1 MKWQTFFFSIITFS
15 MLGLVTTAQAQV
27 EKADIRVDGLSC
39 PFCAYG
45 LEKKLKK
52 IEGVGKVEINVDKAV
67 AMLENKQGKSIEV
80 EGIELAVKNA
90 GFTPKQLTV
99 SVVGTISQAD
109 EAPVLLVSEA
119 DDKFILQEN
128 EQLKNLRSMVKRP
141 EDRVRVTG
149 EIEHETP
156 EKHHV
161 HPYTL
166 TIQEFEVIK

>member
-1 MKWQTFFFSIITFS
+1 MKWQSTFFWIAIIST
-15 MLGLVTTAQAQV
+15 LGLITTAQSQV

-52 IEGVGKVEINVDKAV
+52 IQGVGKVEINVDKAV

-109 EAPVLLVSEA
+109 EALVLLVGEVNE
-119 DDKFILQEN
+119 KFILLEN
-128 EQLKNLRSMVKRP
+128 EQLKNLRSMVKGP

-149 EIEHETP
+149 KIEHEASK
-156 EKHHV
+156 EHHA

-166 TIQEFEVIK
+166 TIQEFEVIE